1 MKNQNVNFPM
11 LLVVIIIGTGLY
23 KDFDFATSTFKRP
36 YLDIVYGISLTAGLY
51 FLFKGKKESE

>member
-1 MKNQNVNFPM
+1 M
-11 LLVVIIIGTGLY
+11 LLIVIIIATGLY

-51 FLFKGKKESE
+51 FLFKGKKENE

>member
-23 KDFDFATSTFKRP
+23 KDFDFATLTFKRP
-36 YLDIVYGISLTAGLY
+36 YLDIVYGISLTADY
-51 FLFKGKKESE
+51 TSV